1 MIISTIKVSA
11 TYDSPLFLQTGAGH
25 FTIRDLPTSAI
36 STTFS
41 LNNGS
46 NQDAPSDGSG
56 NQKNDLSRVS
66 KALFILFSTYE
77 NGIN

>member
-25 FTIRDLPTSAI
+25 FTIRDLPAFTAI
-36 STTFS
+36 SNTFS

-46 NQDAPSDGSG
+46 NQNAPSDG
-56 NQKNDLSRVS
+56 NQKNGLSKVS
-66 KALFILFSTYE
+66 KAYIYFPLYLRE
-77 NGIN
+77 WN